1 MTQPD
6 DRQHTTEPAEG
17 GDPPGSGQDTGVHPE
32 EPAEGPDV
40 GGGDTGQPG
49 ADTPDT

>member
-1 MTQPD
+1 MSEPD

-17 GDPPGSGQDTGVHPE
+17 GDPPGSGQDTGAHPE
-32 EPAEGPDV
+32 EPAEGQ
-40 GGGDTGQPG
+40 DTGQPG